1 MSRAAMKP
9 GVVKRTLSAI
19 FGPPR
24 QHSSSLTSQP
34 HVRKEREPVEIQ
46 RLEQLCLKAGKKGT
60 R

>member
-19 FGPPR
+19 FGTPR
-24 QHSSSLTSQP
+24 QRTSSLTTQP
-34 HVRKEREPVEIQ
+34 HVRKEREPVDVQ
-46 RLEQLCLKAGKKGT
+46 RLQQLREEARRKGN